1 MYHVSSV
8 NHNQAGGHNHTLQIE
23 GHDHTPQVS
32 SMAGHAHSHG
42 VGNSSA
48 ALVFEKDNFVINI
61 GKGIM
66 VNVDLTSTKIMNDDM
81 FLDNMCDCIVS
92 RFAGHDINIFK
103 AGNSNELKEMILN
116 FLKKEIE

>member
-1 MYHVSSV
+1 MYYVSSV
-8 NHNQAGGHNHTLQIE
+8 NHNQVGGHNHTLQIKDLP
-23 GHDHTPQVS
+23 GHT
-32 SMAGHAHSHG
+32 HSHG

-48 ALVFEKDNFVINI
+48 TLAFEKDDFVINI
-61 GKGIM
+61 NKGFM
-66 VNVDLTSTKIMNDDM
+66 VNTGSMYDKIIDDDI